1 MTMGEPSSAWKDEA
15 TVRHPRIKICGLRT
29 PEAVDAV
36 LRRGGP
42 EVGFVHFARSPRHL
56 SLPDMVAL
64 RAYVGDRAAVTVVTV
79 DPDDALLE
87 AIRRDVRPDTIQ
99 LHGSETAGRVA
110 EIGRRTGLATMK
122 ALSVHDARDIAAV
135 AAYRGIA
142 DRLLLDAKAPKGAA
156 LPGGNGVAF
165 DWRLLAGLPPGLDYM
180 LSGGLTPD
188 NVGAAIRQAAP
199 PGLDV
204 SSGVESAPGVKDI
217 DRINQFFDAVLAA
230 LQPLEGRRAS

>member
-1 MTMGEPSSAWKDEA
+1 M
-15 TVRHPRIKICGLRT
+15 RQPRIKICGLRT

-42 EVGFVHFARSPRHL
+42 ELGFIHFPRSPRHL

-64 RAYVGDRAAVTVVTV
+64 RAHVGDRAAVTVVTV

-87 AIRRDVRPDTIQ
+87 AILRDVRPDTIQ
-99 LHGSETAGRVA
+99 LHGSETAERVA
-110 EIGRRTGLATMK
+110 EIGRRTGLSTMK
-122 ALSVHDARDIAAV
+122 ALSVHDAHDIAGV
-135 AAYRGIA
+135 VAYRGVA

-165 DWRLLAGLPPGLDYM
+165 DWRLLAGLPTGLDYM

-217 DRINQFFDAVLAA
+217 DLINHFFDAVLAA
-230 LQPLEGRRAS
+230 SQPHEGRRAS

>member
-1 MTMGEPSSAWKDEA
+1 MIISAWKDEA
-15 TVRHPRIKICGLRT
+15 AVRHPRIKICGLRT
-29 PEAVDAV
+29 TEAVDAV

-42 EVGFVHFARSPRHL
+42 EVGFVHFPRSPRHL
-56 SLPDMVAL
+56 PLPEMAAL
-64 RAYVGDRAAVTVVTV
+64 RAYLGDRAAVSIVTV
-79 DPDDALLE
+79 DPDDALLA

-99 LHGSETAGRVA
+99 LHGSETPERVA
-110 EIGRRTGLATMK
+110 EIGRRTGLAVMK

-135 AAYRGIA
+135 ASYRGSA

-156 LPGGNGVAF
+156 MPGGNGVTF
-165 DWRLLAGLPPGLDYM
+165 DWTLLAGLPAGLDYM

-204 SSGVESAPGVKDI
+204 SSGVESAPGIKDI
-217 DRINQFFDAVLAA
+217 GLIDQFFDAVLAA
-230 LQPLEGRRAS
+230 SQPHEGRRAS